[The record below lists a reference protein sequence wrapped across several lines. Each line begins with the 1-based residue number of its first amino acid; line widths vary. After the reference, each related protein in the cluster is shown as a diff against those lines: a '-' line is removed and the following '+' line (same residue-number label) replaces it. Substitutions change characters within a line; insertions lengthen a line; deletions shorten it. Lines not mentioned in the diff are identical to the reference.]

1 MEVTDTNKRFS
12 LPLYLNGYDLKKF
25 CCKERKI
32 NWSEF
37 KEGIIK
43 LSNFKTRIRKKMTDL
58 NVHLFLQTFNAIKLF
73 FLVVEYLIV
82 MFGQPSLIFAG
93 RPHTYTLKRLT
104 PMSVFLTPLLN
115 N

>member
-1 MEVTDTNKRFS
+1 VEVTDRNKRFR
-12 LPLYLNGYDLKKF
+12 LPLYLTDYDLKKF
-25 CCKERKI
+25 FFVAKERQI

-43 LSNFKTRIRKKMTDL
+43 LSNVKTRIRKKMTDL

-82 MFGQPSLIFAG
+82 MYGQPSLIFAG
-93 RPHTYTLKRLT
+93 RPLTYLRKS
-104 PMSVFLTPLLN
+104 P
-115 N
+115 